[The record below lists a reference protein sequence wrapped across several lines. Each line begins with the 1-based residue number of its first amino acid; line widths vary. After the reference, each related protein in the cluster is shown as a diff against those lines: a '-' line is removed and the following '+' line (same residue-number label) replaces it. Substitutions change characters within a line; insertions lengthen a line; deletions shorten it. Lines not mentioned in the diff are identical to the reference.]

1 MISIKY
7 SILAAVDI
15 VFLLLLFYGNQT
27 SHYIDAVVQ
36 SGIENLLED
45 DQ

>member
-15 VFLLLLFYGNQT
+15 LILALLFYGNQT
-27 SHYIDAVVQ
+27 SHYIGAVV
-36 SGIENLLED
+36 
-45 DQ
+45 